1 MAFEDKEYKKDANF
15 LFKLERHIKQY
26 MFFWIIIESAIIAL
40 LVLTIMAMLP
50 LKQNVPYLVFFSNAE
65 NNFVRV
71 EAGNLDIRS
80 EEALLKSILASYVQ
94 KRETINRI
102 DDEARFE
109 DVRDQSSH
117 KVWDTFRRIVT
128 QENSIYQNKD
138 IYREIHILNLSVLSK
153 NVANVDFI
161 SITTDTKNKALKRY
175 RATLKYDFVNQQISF
190 ESVPRNPTGFIVED
204 YALTEV
210 FIDDQSQPQEKSK

>member
-1 MAFEDKEYKKDANF
+1 MTFGDNEYKKDANF

-26 MFFWIIIESAIIAL
+26 MFFWIIAESAIIAL
-40 LVLTIMAMLP
+40 LIITIMVMLP

-65 NNFVRV
+65 SNFVRV
-71 EAGNLDIRS
+71 EQGNLNIRS

-102 DDEARFE
+102 DDELRYE
-109 DVRDQSSH
+109 DIREQSSN

-128 QENSIYQNKD
+128 QENSIYQNKE
-138 IYREIHILNLSVLSK
+138 IYRKIHIINLSVLSK
-153 NVANVDFI
+153 SVANVDFI
-161 SITTDTKNKALKRY
+161 SITQNTKDKELKRY
-175 RATLKYDFVNQQISF
+175 RATLKYDFIEQGISF

-210 FIDDQSQPQEKSK
+210 FIDDQSQKQENK

>member
-1 MAFEDKEYKKDANF
+1 MTFEDNEYKKDANF

-26 MFFWIIIESAIIAL
+26 MFFWIIAESAIIAL
-40 LVLTIMAMLP
+40 LIITIMVMLP

-65 NNFVRV
+65 SNFVRV
-71 EAGNLDIRS
+71 EQGNLDIRS

-102 DDEARFE
+102 DDELRYE
-109 DVRDQSSH
+109 DIREQSSN

-128 QENSIYQNKD
+128 QENSIYQNKE
-138 IYREIHILNLSVLSK
+138 IYRKIHIINLSVLSK
-153 NVANVDFI
+153 SVANVDFI
-161 SITTDTKNKALKRY
+161 SITQNAKDKELKRY
-175 RATLKYDFVNQQISF
+175 RATLKYDFTEQSISF

-210 FIDDQSQPQEKSK
+210 FIDDQSQKQENK

>member
-1 MAFEDKEYKKDANF
+1 MAFRDKEYKKDSNF

-26 MFFWIIIESAIIAL
+26 MFFWIIIESALIAL
-40 LVLTIMAMLP
+40 LVIAIMAMLP
-50 LKQNVPYLVFFSNAE
+50 LKKNEPYLVFFSNAE
-65 NNFVRV
+65 SNFVRV
-71 EAGNLDIRS
+71 TPGNLDIRS

-102 DDEARFE
+102 DDESRYE
-109 DVRDQSSH
+109 DVRDQSSP

-128 QENSIYQNKD
+128 QENSIYQNQD

-153 NVANVDFI
+153 SVANVDFI
-161 SITTDTKNKALKRY
+161 SITTDSKNKSLKRY
-175 RATLKYDFVNQQISF
+175 RATLKYNFINQSISF
-190 ESVPRNPTGFIVED
+190 ESVPRNPTGFVVED

-210 FIDDQSQPQEKSK
+210 FIDDKSQKQE

>member
-1 MAFEDKEYKKDANF
+1 MAFDDKEYKKDTNF

-26 MFFWIIIESAIIAL
+26 MFFWIIIESALIVILA
-40 LVLTIMAMLP
+40 LTIMAILP

-65 NNFVRV
+65 TNFIRV
-71 EAGNLDIRS
+71 TPGNLDIRS
-80 EEALLKSILASYVQ
+80 EEALLKTILASYVQ

-102 DDEARFE
+102 DDEVRFE

-128 QENSIYQNKD
+128 QENSIYQNQD
-138 IYREIHILNLSVLSK
+138 IYREIQILNLSVLSK

-161 SITTDTKNKALKRY
+161 STTTDSKNKSLKRY
-175 RATLKYDFVNQQISF
+175 RATLKYDFVNQHISF
-190 ESVPRNPTGFIVED
+190 DSVPRNPTGFVVED

-210 FIDDQSQPQEKSK
+210 FINDTSHKQE

>member
-1 MAFEDKEYKKDANF
+1 MAFEDREYKKDANF

-26 MFFWIIIESAIIAL
+26 MFFWIIIESALIAL

-65 NNFVRV
+65 TNFIR
-71 EAGNLDIRS
+71 ATPGNLDIRS
-80 EEALLKSILASYVQ
+80 EEALLKTILASYVQ

-102 DDEARFE
+102 DDETRFE

-117 KVWDTFRRIVT
+117 KVWDTFRKIVV
-128 QENSIYQNKD
+128 QDNSIYQNKD
-138 IYREIHILNLSVLSK
+138 IYREVHILNLSVLSK

-161 SITTDTKNKALKRY
+161 SITTDSKNKSLKRY
-175 RATLKYDFVNQQISF
+175 RAMLKYDFINQSISF

-210 FIDDQSQPQEKSK
+210 FIDDKSNKQEQ